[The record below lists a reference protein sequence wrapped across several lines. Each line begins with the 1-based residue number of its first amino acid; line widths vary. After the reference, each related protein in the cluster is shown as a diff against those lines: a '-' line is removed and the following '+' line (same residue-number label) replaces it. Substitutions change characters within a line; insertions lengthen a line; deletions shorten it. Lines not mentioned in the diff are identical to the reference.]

1 MKLIH
6 SAISVVFVAGVAVLG
21 ACEKENAVST
31 TTTTSAVTVLNDT
44 AVENIVYGRCTHE
57 NACNNVGEGRQYDS
71 LGSCTTEQ
79 RGRVNGVISRDA
91 CPRGIDA
98 YKLQACMSAIDR
110 SPCTV
115 AGLPS
120 ECQKAQLCL

>member
-6 SAISVVFVAGVAVLG
+6 IGAVSVIGVGVLG
-21 ACEKENAVST
+21 GCEHSDNAVST

-57 NACNNVGEGRQYDS
+57 NACNNVGEGRRWETLAQ
-71 LGSCTTEQ
+71 CTIAE
-79 RGRVNGVISRDA
+79 RGTVNQAISRDM

-98 YKLQACMSAIDR
+98 NALQGCMSAIDR
-110 SPCTV
+110 SPCTMS
-115 AGLPS
+115 GLPN
-120 ECQKAQLCL
+120 ECLMAKLCL

>member
-6 SAISVVFVAGVAVLG
+6 IGAVCVAGVAVLG
-21 ACEKENAVST
+21 ACTHEDAVST

-57 NACNNVGEGRQYDS
+57 NACNNVGEGRQWDS
-71 LGSCTTEQ
+71 LAACTTEQ
-79 RGRVNGVISRDA
+79 RGAVGRTIGRDI

-98 YKLQACMSAIDR
+98 YALRSCMNAIDR
-110 SPCTV
+110 SPCTS
-115 AGLPS
+115 PS
-120 ECQKAQLCL
+120 TPNECLKNQLCL

>member
-6 SAISVVFVAGVAVLG
+6 IGAVSAIGVGVLG
-21 ACEKENAVST
+21 GCAHDENAVSS

-57 NACNNVGEGRQYDS
+57 NACNNVGEGREWES
-71 LGSCTTEQ
+71 LAACTTSE
-79 RGRVNGVISRDA
+79 RGTVNQTISRDT

-98 YKLQACMSAIDR
+98 YALQNCMSAIDR
-110 SPCTV
+110 SPCTMS
-115 AGLPS
+115 GLPN
-120 ECQKAQLCL
+120 ECLKAKLCL